1 MFKEACCV
9 AFKFPM
15 KNRNLLFSS
24 LLFLSLVGSATAQTV
39 TLDAYSTGTNNT
51 NNNAANATLIRVG
64 GQDSD
69 SGAGVTISSFTGY
82 TTFDLDAAGFTESQL
97 QTATFSL
104 DFTMSVYQG
113 SPDNLTIEYLG
124 TFASGDHTVANVN
137 GGDQSSGWITDSAL
151 NTVRSG
157 AAAAGYIVTTA
168 TTLDSGSFG
177 ERYAVFRYSLNTTL
191 GNGDNIQWDITDS
204 GVNIP
209 QLNITGASSSA
220 DDAIK
225 IDFGATA
232 PVSANWNQFSMASNT
247 STVSNLVRG
256 SDGEPTTVGITVSG
270 ISGNGLNHLVG
281 SGSTDASIYV
291 DHIFAQ
297 NESPDDTLT
306 ITIFGLDDA
315 QTYDLFGGFRRDSGA
330 FEHVWTVGA
339 DVRTNV
345 DTGGVVD
352 GYEMF
357 SGVSPS
363 SGEITFTISD
373 LDTSSD
379 WASIA
384 ELTISSESFDT
395 APPVAFNQSVRTPP
409 STPREITLSGSG
421 VNNLS
426 YAVVSGPSSGMLSGT
441 EPDLTYTPNGG
452 FLGNDSFTFTVSDG
466 ESTSAEATVSI
477 TVAENGPN
485 FIIFLTDD
493 QGYNDLGV
501 QGSPH
506 ILTPRIDTLASEG
519 IRFTSG
525 YVPSPVCGPCRAGI
539 LTGSY
544 PIRIG
549 EHNNQKF
556 HHTEPHGDE
565 IMIPELLKTVGYTS
579 ALIGKW
585 HNSGQGTQDSSF
597 NVGRGP
603 IDQGFDYFYGT
614 PSHNGVRAVDTGTN
628 VKTSIVRADA
638 SGSAYAD
645 ADLTQ
650 AEADQMIYNYT
661 QEAMTFMEN
670 AHNTNQPFF
679 LKLAHNMPHVSLA
692 TRQSYRDSATAR
704 GLDVYTAVVE
714 ELDWSLGAILDKL
727 DELGIADNTFIIYCS
742 DNGPWTQGPPISGS
756 NLEGYYGSA
765 FPLRGSKMRP
775 LEGGPRVPYIVR
787 WPGTVTADVVSDEIV
802 TLMDLF
808 PTFMDYAG
816 VEIPEGLEIDGKSIR
831 NLIEGTETVSPHD
844 YYYYYCYTYLFAIR
858 DTRWKLVLPRPN
870 NPYGMSWWAKWIDRV
885 DEVQLFDLDNDAEE
899 TTNLASQYPE
909 VVKRLLDQVE
919 VARLELGD
927 KDRIGTGARF
937 HADPMTRRPDVT
949 AYINNAPAP
958 YVEDPLAGLP
968 SAVRTS
974 LDAAYIRYDE
984 TGSYSSVELVW
995 AYEDQ
1000 GQVDA
1005 SAWAVAEGGGS
1016 VSLGSKA
1023 SSDTVEHELTGLNPF
1038 RKYVCRFICTDAIGS
1053 RWSIPAP
1060 INASS
1065 LEQIV
1070 FEIGID
1076 FSDGGST
1083 DGSGSETGWNVV
1095 NGNGTESIV
1104 YDSRTGNTLSG
1115 VSIQTTG
1122 VSSGE
1127 MTDADLGFGVADYGN
1142 YLDTPFS
1149 DLSAND
1155 GVWSS
1160 GTMTVVISG
1169 LDDAHCYDVQLLA
1182 MPATSTALTDLTI
1195 AAGGLSQVRT
1205 YASFRPYINQD
1216 AAPYTN
1222 SDYVLSSPFYSRPIL
1237 VPAIFQNLT
1246 TDGAGSLTITLS
1258 DDEAMALN
1266 AIHITAKAMQPL
1278 ATIANG
1284 SEFQFWVDPI
1294 PEGQA
1299 FHLRSSDDLQTFN
1312 PMVPALAIT
1321 SETSQPVSLSIDTN
1335 EPKMF
1340 YRVHEGEGAN

>member
-1 MFKEACCV
+1 MKINILSFFAIITSLALSASLPAAITAGDVVGIDFGGGASPDPSNWNVLAAINTDIAAGSLINTSGSALAGV
-9 AFKFPM
+9 AFTTSGASGENADSTAGSSYASIPANAQGDWWFENSPGVFTFEFTGLDDALSYELTIGAYRS
-15 KNRNLLFSS
+15 NAAGVQIENGSTAWTVGGTTQTTVVNDADDSYVTFTNLS
-24 LLFLSLVGSATAQTV
+24 
-39 TLDAYSTGTNNT
+39 STG
-51 NNNAANATLIRVG
+51 
-64 GQDSD
+64 
-69 SGAGVTISSFTGY
+69 GVLTISSGNN
-82 TTFDLDAAGFTESQL
+82 AG
-97 QTATFSL
+97 
-104 DFTMSVYQG
+104 
-113 SPDNLTIEYLG
+113 NTIG
-124 TFASGDHTVANVN
+124 AV
-137 GGDQSSGWITDSAL
+137 SAL
-151 NTVRSG
+151 TL
-157 AAAAGYIVTTA
+157 TA
-168 TTLDSGSFG
+168 EDGTPPTSDDSI
-177 ERYAVFRYSLNTTL
+177 R
-191 GNGDNIQWDITDS
+191 
-204 GVNIP
+204 
-209 QLNITGASSSA
+209 
-220 DDAIK
+220 
-225 IDFGATA
+225 IDFGETA
-232 PVSANWNQFSMASNT
+232 PATANWNQFSMASNT
-247 STVSNLVRG
+247 TTISNLIRS

-281 SGSTDASIYV
+281 SGSSDASIYF

-297 NESPDDTLT
+297 NESPDDTLI
-306 ITIFGLDDA
+306 ITIFGLDDSN
-315 QTYDLFGGFRRDSGA
+315 TYNLFGGFYRDLNR
-330 FEHVWTVGA
+330 FEHIWTVGG
-339 DVRTNV
+339 DVRTNTY
-345 DTGGVVD
+345 DGTNVD
-352 GYEMF
+352 GYETF
-357 SGVSPS
+357 TGISPS
-363 SGEITFTISD
+363 GGEITFTISD
-373 LDTSSD
+373 LDTSDD
-379 WASIA
+379 WASIS
-384 ELTISSESFDT
+384 ELTISCESFDT
-395 APPVAFNQSVRTPP
+395 APPVAFDQNVRTPP
-409 STPREITLSGSG
+409 STPLDITLNGSGS
-421 VNNLS
+421 NLTF
-426 YAVVSGPSSGMLSGT
+426 AVVSGPIGGTLSGT

-452 FLGNDSFTFTVSDG
+452 FLGTDSFNFTVSDG

-506 ILTPRIDTLASEG
+506 ILTPRIDTLAAQG

-597 NVGRGP
+597 NAGRGP

-614 PSHNGVRAVDTGTN
+614 PSHNGVQAVDTGTN
-628 VKTSIVRADA
+628 VKTSIVRADI

-650 AEADQMIYNYT
+650 TEADQMIYNYT

-692 TRQSYRDSATAR
+692 TRQSYRDSAAAR

-727 DELGIADNTFIIYCS
+727 DELGIADNTFIIYSS

-775 LEGGPRVPYIVR
+775 LEGGPRVPFIVR
-787 WPGTVTADVVSDEIV
+787 WPGTVTPSVVSDEIV

-816 VEIPEGLEIDGKSIR
+816 VEMPAGLEIDGKSIR

-858 DTRWKLVLPRPN
+858 DTRWKLVLPRRN
-870 NPYGMSWWAKWIDRV
+870 SPYGMSWWAKWIDRV

-899 TTNLASQYPE
+899 TTNLAAQYPE
-909 VVKRLLDQVE
+909 IVKRLLDQVE

-937 HADPMTRRPDVT
+937 HADPLTQRPDVA
-949 AYINNAPAP
+949 AYNNNAPAP
-958 YVEDPLAGLP
+958 FVEDPLSGLP

-974 LDAAYIRYDE
+974 LDTAFVSYDE
-984 TGSYSSVELVW
+984 PGTYTSVELVW
-995 AYEDQ
+995 AYVDQ

-1016 VSLGSKA
+1016 VNLGAKG
-1023 SSDTVEHELTGLNPF
+1023 SSDAIEYELTGLNPF
-1038 RKYVCRFICTDAIGS
+1038 RGYVFRFIFTDAIGS
-1053 RWSIPAP
+1053 LWSIPAP
-1060 INASS
+1060 ISASAS
-1065 LEQIV
+1065 EQIAY
-1070 FEIGID
+1070 EIGID

-1083 DGSGSETGWNVV
+1083 GGSGSETGWNVI
-1095 NGNGTESIV
+1095 NGNGTDATV
-1104 YDSRTGNTLSG
+1104 YDLRNGNTISG

-1122 VSSGE
+1122 ASGGE
-1127 MTDADLGFGVADYGN
+1127 MTDADLGFGEAGYGN
-1142 YLDTPFS
+1142 YVDTPFS

-1155 GVWSS
+1155 GVWSN
-1160 GTMTVVISG
+1160 GTMQVVISG
-1169 LDDAHCYDVQLLA
+1169 VDDGYAYDVQVLT
-1182 MPATSTALTDLTI
+1182 MPSVNTALTDLTI
-1195 AAGGLSQVRT
+1195 DAGGVSQLRT
-1205 YASFRPYINQD
+1205 YASFRPYINND
-1216 AAPYTN
+1216 PAPYTN
-1222 SDYVLSSPFYSRPIL
+1222 SDAVLTSPFYSRPIL
-1237 VPAIFQNLT
+1237 VPAVFENVG
-1246 TDGAGSLTITLS
+1246 TDGAGNLIITLT
-1258 DDEAMALN
+1258 DNEAMALN
-1266 AIHITAKAMQPL
+1266 AIHITAKVMQPR
-1278 ATIANG
+1278 ARVEGGTQ
-1284 SEFQFWVDPI
+1284 FQFWVDPLPAGKTFHIRSTADLTSGFTPMI
-1294 PEGQA
+1294 PAQQINDA
-1299 FHLRSSDDLQTFN
+1299 T
-1312 PMVPALAIT
+1312 V
-1321 SETSQPVSLSIDTN
+1321 QPIDLSIDPN
-1335 EPKMF
+1335 DSQMF
-1340 YRVHEGEGAN
+1340 FRVQGGAE